1 MARLVLDNP
10 ETQITE
16 PVEQKTPHLVLDE
29 PQTESN
35 PDSVFKISAE
45 HNLPFST
52 AEEYEKWASNI
63 HAWKDKPNT
72 DDILDNVKRTELSEH
87 IDYHNWLD
95 PTRTPQQSIDNLDL
109 EILRKIGFTDAP
121 TAEEFNKQ
129 NMDTIQKKGNIGFLE
144 AMERRGN
151 FDWEKL
157 PLAKEIQ
164 QVYYALLANKEYMG
178 TITQD
183 EQSKLNRYRLD
194 LQEESIRGKTLSLMI
209 YDGLTETAK
218 YGLEFLA
225 TDGLY
230 TAGRTVGRKAGTALL
245 GKFMKKYWARAGIKS
260 AGALAGTLPRTL
272 AMSYRAAGDTAD
284 QYTMGERDI
293 YKEGVKNLA
302 KLYISNLSEMS
313 GEGLDNAAKN
323 LARGI
328 KKSIPVTTTM
338 GRIIREF
345 PEKQLIK
352 NIRNGLYFFNKAG
365 IQSAPE
371 ELFEEY
377 AERFLDASVGLGNWN
392 DIIPDKK
399 QAIAEAATV
408 SLFPL
413 AGGTISGIGGF
424 AKSMLKDEAKSIAGK
439 QDLKSADVQNALET
453 GFSEFTDKHPELN
466 EDQQIEVLHAAL
478 SNGKPSFD
486 GSENLVDELKTNLE
500 TNLQDLTDSATI
512 PSMAEDKAA
521 RDNIE
526 SSKQQPSGK
535 DGVKAILKNDYSTK
549 FPKGTEVEIIGR
561 AGFAGSEA
569 KIRFADGSE
578 GKFPDSWL
586 KKAGTQQKKYNLP
599 DLVKKYGRDK
609 INVFLDEWERG
620 ATLTPDNKSI
630 STITDSRNVTGKRRA
645 STKEFLE
652 WFAENESSLISP
664 QPTAEAGKGNK
675 VKAPKKLYR
684 GITNQ
689 GQGIGTFS
697 LGKGLYSTP
706 SKDFLKNFKFEKII
720 ELSPDEAYPQNPL
733 ILNAHGNVQ
742 GAFSD
747 WLLKE
752 SGEKNIRDF
761 NKKYPDASEFVKSK
775 GYDGVVAGDEIVK
788 YSTDKSSFNQP
799 APEDGG
805 SKKNR
810 IISEDAYQE
819 ARQRI
824 KSGGLKAGVDPQNF
838 IDLFTIGAYHF
849 ENGVRTFAE
858 WSKKMMD
865 EIGEKVKPLLSD
877 TWDRVVAQQ
886 GKPSDIQKTETRRKL
901 INQVENEI
909 LQSDIYQE
917 AKNQYGS
924 ITLNLDPK
932 DPYVISPKSW
942 GEIKDAISGDSFLEK
957 CFVKG
962 KDGEKYF
969 AIDEWASQNYIRKS
983 DTQEDIES
991 YQGQKVSG
999 KENVADVDLFI
1010 DAIKASKEARN
1021 KTTNTRIDEKTLIDA
1036 LDLAKDRGDIYFE
1049 LMALKRSLLKEG
1061 KTPQDINAEI
1071 VKFAD
1076 DYEINRADIENE
1088 LVPDFVENTEP
1099 KPSQVLAPSTEKL
1112 IAKELQSK
1120 EKEIKNLQEK
1130 IELLREQ
1137 KTLTREDQKLKDQKI
1152 YEKQIAKLKKEVETN
1167 RAKLLKKIGEVKI
1180 QKAENEKLITK
1191 DQALKM
1197 RFKQQAIGA
1206 KAGYKQALADIQE
1219 DIRLAEQKANLKGFR
1234 QGYKLAANEA
1244 RENLRKMMMEKKE
1257 NRQEAYDLIK
1267 SFIPKDQQDKFLKD
1281 IRDADNQKDIDDL
1294 SKKINDFIDQY
1305 EQKKTLNNFKKFIKN
1320 LYSEYNHGKIKLGKL
1335 PNEVREKIFRIIGN
1349 IDLANITPEKMVDI
1363 NALKDRIGEVAGSLS
1378 QAYTNWNELVDNGEE
1393 ILRLPDDRIA
1403 ELDRLNKT
1411 PASQLTSDDLENIQ
1425 KDIQDLI
1432 DVSER
1437 KAEIRR
1443 TIRAERLGKDI
1454 TDSRSEIYDRGEED
1468 GTLNE
1473 PGKLFRFT
1481 ASQQGQIR
1489 TLAGLITNKNNT
1501 ATMKVLAEKIY
1512 EGYSKRNAKYKEFI
1526 EAFNNLLVENG
1537 LTHADSKML
1546 DKEVEITLGGKT
1558 FTTTYNYLLG
1568 LYMHTQARSGLNLRS
1583 LLDCDGLNIYTKK
1596 GSVRTGKISLSEL
1609 RDAIEKLPEKLK
1621 TLGQIYFTV
1630 NNEHISP
1637 AINETSLKLENREV
1651 AVYQNYWH
1659 ISRET
1664 SKELEGSTVDIA
1676 VPIEWQGRWKPIV
1689 GGTQRIN
1696 IDSFSA
1702 EVMKSLQLGASYHAM
1717 TEPFQDARTMIMNK
1731 AWRNKL
1737 KESGNESILKDI
1749 ITIYRNSFGM
1759 MSEQTIAE
1767 QFAAGK
1773 LAKIGRSYLAARL
1786 SGALVQL
1793 AGVPSAFEVIAPK
1806 YFVGLSVPTPGK
1818 IKQLGDE
1825 NPSLWIRWKGKQFN
1839 YVLGTE
1845 AALNSFNELLFDK
1858 TALLDMTTNP
1868 YTWGDMAQIWYVYQA
1883 AKKQILA
1890 ETNLKEGTPEF
1901 KEELHKLVDRAVE
1914 TQGQFDTLHRS
1925 VMTSSKS
1932 LFLRTMT
1939 LFMSARN
1946 AQYNIGLR
1954 AIDDYKKGRIG
1965 KVEFSERIGSVMFS
1979 CFLEP
1984 VIRKGFQWTVKGLM
1998 LAALLNLADDDDEK
2012 KKLKDA
2018 ALATL
2023 ERDAKK
2029 VIIDTP
2035 LNLIGL
2041 SVFGQMG
2048 ADLGQFFV
2056 KGLSGQNPF
2065 GSNSDVRTGNAIGD
2079 LFVNIGSMAQSA
2091 GYLVDQIRT
2100 GETYLSGNK
2109 EGEEK
2114 WKTTIIDFADKL
2126 GDITAAA
2133 FGLPYSGIK
2142 GDFVWPAQSIL
2153 HTRERLE
2160 KDFDYRIKNMTPA
2173 QLRKERKEYIYQ
2185 RRYRNP
2191 ETKEIHRKGEI
2202 KKNKEERLRKIDELL
2217 ARG

>member
-129 NMDTIQKKGNIGFLE
+129 NMDAMQKKGNIGFLE

-293 YKEGVKNLA
+293 YKEGMRNLA

-352 NIRNGLYFFNKAG
+352 NIKNGLYFFNKAG

-377 AERFLDASVGLGNWN
+377 AERFLDASVGLGNWS

-413 AGGTISGIGGF
+413 AGGTISGIGSF

-453 GFSEFTDKHPELN
+453 GFTEFADKHPELN
-466 EDQQIEVLHAAL
+466 EDQLIEVLHAAL

-486 GSENLVDELKTNLE
+486 GSENLVDELKTNLK

-512 PSMAEDKAA
+512 PSMAEEPAA

-526 SSKQQPSGK
+526 PSKQQLSGN
-535 DGVKAILKNDYSTK
+535 DGLIIYH
-549 FPKGTEVEIIGR
+549 GTEADITAEQVQPDKKLKGIYTTTSKEAAKEYGKNI
-561 AGFAGSEA
+561 FAYKVKPEA
-569 KIRFADGSE
+569 KILDLSDGE
-578 GKFPDSWL
+578 NLW
-586 KKAGTQQKKYNLP
+586 KYMQEN
-599 DLVKKYGRDK
+599 G
-609 INVFLDEWERG
+609 I
-620 ATLTPDNKSI
+620 LTPEDLENTDLQNYTINGELFQYDISSKTGYADAVVATAKSQGYDIVNIPDRLHNSEDNIATVIINKSAI
-630 STITDSRNVTGKRRA
+630 
-645 STKEFLE
+645 
-652 WFAENESSLISP
+652 
-664 QPTAEAGKGNK
+664 
-675 VKAPKKLYR
+675 
-684 GITNQ
+684 
-689 GQGIGTFS
+689 
-697 LGKGLYSTP
+697 
-706 SKDFLKNFKFEKII
+706 
-720 ELSPDEAYPQNPL
+720 
-733 ILNAHGNVQ
+733 
-742 GAFSD
+742 
-747 WLLKE
+747 
-752 SGEKNIRDF
+752 
-761 NKKYPDASEFVKSK
+761 
-775 GYDGVVAGDEIVK
+775 
-788 YSTDKSSFNQP
+788 SSFNPP

-805 SKKNR
+805 SAETPTKKNR

-824 KSGGLKAGVDPQNF
+824 KSGGLKSGIDPQNL

-877 TWDRVVAQQ
+877 TWDRVIAQQ

-901 INQVENEI
+901 INQVEKEI

-917 AKNQYGS
+917 AKNQYGN
-924 ITLNLDPK
+924 ITINLDPK
-932 DPYVISPKSW
+932 DPYIISPKSW

-969 AIDEWASQNYIRKS
+969 AIDEWASQNYIRS
-983 DTQEDIES
+983 GDTQEDIES

-1036 LDLAKDRGDIYFE
+1036 LDLAKERGDIYFE
-1049 LMALKRSLLKEG
+1049 LIALKRSLLKEG

-1120 EKEIKNLQEK
+1120 EKEIKSLQEK
-1130 IELLREQ
+1130 IKLLREQ

-1152 YEKQIAKLKKEVETN
+1152 YEKQIAKLKKEVEAD
-1167 RAKLLKKIGEVKI
+1167 RAKLLKKIESVRK
-1180 QKAENEKLITK
+1180 KSAV
-1191 DQALKM
+1191 
-1197 RFKQQAIGA
+1197 
-1206 KAGYKQALADIQE
+1206 
-1219 DIRLAEQKANLKGFR
+1219 KGFR
-1234 QGYKLAANEA
+1234 QGYKLAVTEA
-1244 RENLRKMMMEKKE
+1244 RENLRKMMMGKKE

-1267 SFIPKDQQDKFLKD
+1267 SFIPKDQQEKFLKD
-1281 IRDADNQKDIDDL
+1281 IRDAETEDALAKLNT
-1294 SKKINDFIDQY
+1294 KITEFIDQY

-1335 PNEVREKIFRIIGN
+1335 PNEIREKIFRLIGN
-1349 IDLANITPEKMVDI
+1349 IDLSNITPNKMVDI
-1363 NALKDRIGEVAGSLS
+1363 NALKDRIGEVAGSIS
-1378 QAYTNWNELVDNGEE
+1378 QAYKNWNELVDNGEE
-1393 ILRLPDDRIA
+1393 VLRLPDNRIA
-1403 ELDRLNKT
+1403 ELDRLNQT

-1425 KDIQDLI
+1425 QDIQDLI
-1432 DVSER
+1432 DVSEK

-1443 TIRAERLGKDI
+1443 RIRAERLGKDI
-1454 TDSRSEIYDRGEED
+1454 VDSRSEIYDRGEKD

-1473 PGKLFRFT
+1473 PGKLFKFV

-1489 TLAGLITNKNNT
+1489 TLAGLITGKNNN

-1512 EGYSKRNAKYKEFI
+1512 DGYSKRNAKYKEFI
-1526 EAFNNLLVENG
+1526 EAFNNLLNESG
-1537 LTHADSKML
+1537 LTYADSKML
-1546 DKEVEITLGGKT
+1546 DNEVEITLGGKT
-1558 FTTTYNYLLG
+1558 FTTTYNYLLA

-1583 LLDCDGLNIYTKK
+1583 LLDCEGLNIDAKK
-1596 GSVRTGKISLSEL
+1596 GNVRTGKISLKEL
-1609 RDAIEKLPEKLK
+1609 KNAIDKLPERLK

-1630 NNEHISP
+1630 NDDYISP

-1651 AVYQNYWH
+1651 AVYKKYWH

-1702 EVMKSLQLGASYHAM
+1702 EVMKSLQLGASYYAM

-1731 AWRNKL
+1731 AWRNKI
-1737 KESGNESILKDI
+1737 KESGNEPILRDI

-1767 QFAAGK
+1767 QYAAGK
-1773 LAKIGRSYLAARL
+1773 LAKIGRSYLAARI
-1786 SGALVQL
+1786 SGALVQM
-1793 AGVPSAFEVIAPK
+1793 AGVPCAFEVIAPK
-1806 YFVGLSVPTPGK
+1806 YFVGLSIPTPEK
-1818 IKQLGDE
+1818 VKAIADK

-1845 AALNSFNELLFDK
+1845 AALNSFDELLFDK
-1858 TALLDMTTNP
+1858 TSLLDMATNP

-1890 ETNLKEGTPEF
+1890 ETGLKENTPEF
-1901 KEELHKLVDRAVE
+1901 EEELNSLVDRAVE

-1946 AQYNIGLR
+1946 AQYNVCLR
-1954 AIDDYKKGRIG
+1954 AIDDYKKGRIE
-1965 KVEFSERIGSVMFS
+1965 KTEFTERIGSVMLS

-2035 LNLIGL
+2035 LNLLGL